1 VKFMI
6 DGAEVAPLQD
16 GVNRCH
22 RWARGIRLAAGR
34 HRVEATIPAGG
45 GSPAV
50 TETTEIV
57 VKE

>member
-1 VKFMI
+1 MI